1 MASVA
6 EVARLVGVEP
16 AKVKRWAK
24 EFAEYLSLTAQPVKG
39 RERQFSEADLR
50 VLAVVADHLEL
61 GNDADDV
68 HYALNSGE
76 QYAERLVEIARLNSP
91 LFQDPSGNRRAK
103 GTHIGAQN
111 GPTTV
116 QGFRGYP
123 S

>member
-24 EFAEYLSLTAQPVKG
+24 EFEEYLSLAARPGKG
-39 RERQFSEADLR
+39 QERQFSEADLR

-68 HYALNSGE
+68 RYALNSGE
-76 QYAERLVEIARLNSP
+76 HYSERLVEIGRLNSP
-91 LFQDPSGNRRAK
+91 LFQEPSE
-103 GTHIGAQN
+103 
-111 GPTTV
+111 
-116 QGFRGYP
+116 
-123 S
+123 